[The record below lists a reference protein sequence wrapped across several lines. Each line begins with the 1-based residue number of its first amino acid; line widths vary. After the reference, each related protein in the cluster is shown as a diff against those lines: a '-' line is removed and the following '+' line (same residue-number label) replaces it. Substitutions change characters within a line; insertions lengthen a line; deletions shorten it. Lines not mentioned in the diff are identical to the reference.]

1 MELTN
6 IQRPSAII
14 GHLRGVDEESRPV
27 VTWEGQGPFPVAAQV
42 VWMPSMPDWT
52 HCVGLRVLLTFVEG
66 DESKPVITGLLDAP
80 GVVASVP
87 QSSQNSN
94 ESTGVAQPGDPSRTE
109 HIEAKDELVLQCG
122 KARISLRS
130 DGRIVIKG
138 GYLLTRSTGLNKIKG
153 ASIQLN

>member
-1 MELTN
+1 MDLTQT
-6 IQRPSAII
+6 QRPSAIV
-14 GHLRGVDEESRPV
+14 GHLRGVDEESHPV
-27 VTWEGQGPFPVAAQV
+27 VTWEGQGPFPVPARV

-52 HCVGLRVLLTFVEG
+52 RCVGLRVLLTFVDG

-80 GVVASVP
+80 DVVPAAPSEALASAV
-87 QSSQNSN
+87 
-94 ESTGVAQPGDPSRTE
+94 STER
-109 HIEAKDELVLQCG
+109 IEAKDELVLQCG
-122 KARISLRS
+122 KARISLRA